1 MAGNTGSW
9 MLQGSVLIPVLF
21 SLYDNEITDV
31 FVNSSFPFHA
41 DDLQIYLHSSISELN
56 ASVAFRTA
64 TISVIS
70 Y

>member
-9 MLQGSVLIPVLF
+9 MLQGFVLIPILF

-31 FVNSSFPFHA
+31 FVNSGFPFYA

-56 ASVAFRTA
+56 ASVAFKQLQFQ
-64 TISVIS
+64 
-70 Y
+70 

>member
-31 FVNSSFPFHA
+31 FVNSGFLFYA

-56 ASVAFRTA
+56 ASVAFKQLQFQ
-64 TISVIS
+64 
-70 Y
+70 